1 MIGVGCIPPKTA
13 IQGPR
18 FVVELASVYCCAVSD
33 GPGTTETFGALVTRA
48 GRRRPAYFMLRDTNL
63 IHQDMESENAKRGR
77 WNVAHNAGIVS
88 LAVMASRVLGLVR
101 DQVFAILFGAGF
113 HFDAFLTA
121 FRIPNLL
128 RDLFAEGA
136 LSAAFVTTFSQVLAT
151 RGEKEAIRL
160 SNRVATLMTLV
171 ITAIS
176 LIAWWYAPA
185 IVQLLAP
192 GFFDVPGKAEL
203 TVKLTRIMIPFL
215 LFIALA
221 AQAMGILN
229 ARGRFGIPALASA
242 FFNIGSIVGGLL
254 LGFLV
259 GPAIGLSGIEG
270 MAYGTLIGGFLQFAV
285 QWPSLLRTGFSYR
298 PMISLRDP
306 GVRQIFSLMGPAI
319 IGTAAVQVNVFVN
332 TNFASSIIDPG
343 TGAVANGPVSW
354 LSYAFR
360 FMQFPIGVFGVAIAT
375 AALPPLSRSSAQ
387 TDYNEFRRTLA
398 HSLALVF
405 LLCVPSAVGLAVLGR
420 PIVALIFQYGRFTA
434 FDTVQTGDALAAY
447 SIGLAGYAAVKV
459 LSPAFYALGDA
470 RTPMLISLGS
480 IAVNYVMNSLLVGP
494 FGHVGL
500 AFSTSTV
507 ALVNFILLAFLIRRR
522 IGGLEGSRLG
532 MTLLRIC
539 VASIPMAAVAWLVNT
554 FCMTLPL
561 IGIVLKLVSV
571 SASITLAAIIF
582 YGACRLFRVDGL
594 DEAIEAVAGRFLRVL
609 RRK

>member
-1 MIGVGCIPPKTA
+1 
-13 IQGPR
+13 
-18 FVVELASVYCCAVSD
+18 
-33 GPGTTETFGALVTRA
+33 
-48 GRRRPAYFMLRDTNL
+48 MLRDMNL
-63 IHQDMESENAKRGR
+63 IRQDMESEDAKRGR
-77 WNVAHNAGIVS
+77 SNVARNAGIIS
-88 LAVMASRVLGLVR
+88 LAVMASRVLGLAR
-101 DQVFAILFGAGF
+101 DQVFAVFFGAGF

-151 RGEKEAIRL
+151 KGEKEAIRL
-160 SNRVATLMTLV
+160 SNRVATLMILV

-176 LIAWWYAPA
+176 IVAWWHTPA
-185 IVQLLAP
+185 IVHVLAP
-192 GFFDVPGKAEL
+192 GFYDVPGKADL
-203 TVKLTRIMIPFL
+203 TITLTRIMIPFL
-215 LFIALA
+215 LLIALA
-221 AQAMGILN
+221 AQSMGILN

-242 FFNIGSIVGGLL
+242 FFNVGSIVGGLL
-254 LGFLV
+254 LGFVV
-259 GPAIGLSGIEG
+259 GPAIGLSAIEG

-298 PMISLRDP
+298 PMISISDP

-332 TNFASSIIDPG
+332 TNFASSIIDPS

-387 TDYNEFRRTLA
+387 TDHNEFRRTLA

-420 PIVALIFQYGRFTA
+420 PIIALIFEYGRFTT
-434 FDTVQTGDALAAY
+434 FDTLQTGNALAAY

-480 IAVNYVMNSLLVGP
+480 IAVNYVMNSLMVRP

-507 ALVNFILLAFLIRRR
+507 ALVNFILLAIFMRRR
-522 IGGLEGSRLG
+522 VGRLEGGHLG
-532 MTLLRIC
+532 WTLARIC
-539 VASIPMAAVAWLVNT
+539 VASIPMAAVAWLVSE
-554 FCMTLPL
+554 FCGGLPL
-561 IGIVLKLVSV
+561 AGIAFKLVRV
-571 SASITLAAIIF
+571 SASIAAAAITF
-582 YGACRLFRVDGL
+582 YAACRLLRIEEL
-594 DEAIEAVAGRFLRVL
+594 DEAVDAIAGRFLRVL
-609 RRK
+609 RGN

>member
-1 MIGVGCIPPKTA
+1 MQDVA
-13 IQGPR
+13 IDNP
-18 FVVELASVYCCAVSD
+18 E
-33 GPGTTETFGALVTRA
+33 
-48 GRRRPAYFMLRDTNL
+48 
-63 IHQDMESENAKRGR
+63 RGR
-77 WNVAHNAGIVS
+77 SIVARNAGIVS

-101 DQVFAILFGAGF
+101 DQVFAIFFGAGLYY
-113 HFDAFLTA
+113 DAFLTA

-136 LSAAFVTTFSQVLAT
+136 LSAAFVTTFTQVLQT
-151 RGEKEAIRL
+151 KGEREAIRL
-160 SNRVATLMTLV
+160 SNRVATLIILV

-176 LIAWWYAPA
+176 IIGWWHAPA
-185 IVQLLAP
+185 IVHMLAP
-192 GFFDVPGKAEL
+192 GFYDVPGKAEL
-203 TVKLTRIMIPFL
+203 TIKLTRVMIPFL
-215 LFIALA
+215 LLIALA

-254 LGFLV
+254 LGFAV
-259 GPAIGLSGIEG
+259 GPAIGLSAIEG

-285 QWPSLLRTGFSYR
+285 QWPSLIRSGFSYR
-298 PMISLRDP
+298 PMISISDS

-332 TNFASSIIDPG
+332 TNFASSIIDPA

-375 AALPPLSRSSAQ
+375 AALPPLARSSAQ

-405 LLCVPSAVGLAVLGR
+405 LLCVPSAVGLAVLSR
-420 PIVALIFQYGRFTA
+420 PIVALIFEYGRFTA

-459 LSPAFYALGDA
+459 LSPAFYALGNA

-500 AFSTSTV
+500 AFSTSAV
-507 ALVNFILLAFLIRRR
+507 ALANFILLGLFMRRR
-522 IGGLEGSRLG
+522 IGRLDGSRLG

-539 VASIPMAAVAWLVNT
+539 AASILMAAAAWLGSE
-554 FCMTLPL
+554 FCASLPL
-561 IGIVLKLVSV
+561 TGITHKLVRVSV
-571 SASITLAAIIF
+571 SMTLAAVVF
-582 YGACRLFRVDGL
+582 YLACRMLHVEEL
-594 DEAIEAVAGRFLRVL
+594 EEAVDAIAGRFLRVL